1 MDKPLELFQ
10 SKVRIKDIAE
20 RANVSVGTVDRVL
33 HNRGEVAQETRDLI
47 NKIIEELEYK
57 PNIIA
62 SVLAMKK
69 PFRIGVLIPLPT
81 DQDSYWKLHMNGIEA
96 AVKELSHFGVSIQ
109 KYFFEIS
116 SEESLRLQ
124 YEQLLEN
131 RPDAVLVVPV
141 FGEAGKYITDRLA
154 EEKIAFSFID
164 TTFEDGRELSFSGQ
178 NSYQSGYMAARLMSY
193 GVSKETTVLIVNVGS
208 DAYSGPHHA
217 SRTQGF
223 KAYLSENNITET
235 KVRTI
240 DIPSNSSEV
249 EIKKILTAAFLDYSF
264 VRGLFIT
271 GYEVHKVAKFVD
283 EKKLGNIRMIGYDL
297 LESNIHY
304 LKKGTI
310 DFLISQKPESQGYK
324 GVMNLFNTLVLK
336 QPLVPKTPMP
346 IDIITKENVDFYL
359 YL

>member
-1 MDKPLELFQ
+1 MDKTTELFQ
-10 SKVRIKDIAE
+10 QKIRIKDIAE

-47 NKIIEELEYK
+47 NKIIDELQYK

-69 PFRIGVLIPLPT
+69 PFRIGVLIPLPS
-81 DQDSYWKLHMNGIEA
+81 DQDSYWKFHMDGIEA
-96 AVKELSHFGVSIQ
+96 AVKELSHFEISIQ
-109 KYFFEIS
+109 KYFFEIT

-131 RPDAVLVVPV
+131 KPDAVLIVPV
-141 FGEAGKYITDRLA
+141 FGERGQYITDRLA
-154 EEKIAFSFID
+154 KEKIAFSFID
-164 TTFEDGRELSFSGQ
+164 TPFEDERALSFSGQ
-178 NSYQSGYMAARLMSY
+178 NSFQSGYIAAKLMSY
-193 GVSKETTVLIVNVGS
+193 GISKETTVLIVNIGC
-208 DAYSGPHHA
+208 DAYNGPHHT
-217 SRTQGF
+217 SRAQGF
-223 KAYLSENNITET
+223 KAYLNDHNITET

-240 DIPSNSSEV
+240 DIPSGSSDLDVKEV
-249 EIKKILTAAFLDYSF
+249 LTKAFLDYSF
-264 VRGLFIT
+264 VRGLFVT
-271 GYEVHKVAKFVD
+271 GYEVHRVAKFVD

-297 LESNIHY
+297 LENNIHY

-310 DFLISQKPESQGYK
+310 DFLISQKPASQGYK

-336 QPLVPKTPMP
+336 QPLPPKTPMP
-346 IDIITKENVDFYL
+346 IDLITKENVDFYL

>member
-81 DQDSYWKLHMNGIEA
+81 EQDSYWKLHMNGIEA
-96 AVKELSHFGVSIQ
+96 AVRELTHFGVSIQ
-109 KYFFEIS
+109 KYFFEIG

-124 YEQLLEN
+124 YEQLLDN
-131 RPDAVLVVPV
+131 KPDAALIVPV
-141 FGEAGKYITDRLA
+141 FGESGNYITDRLT

-164 TTFEDGRELSFSGQ
+164 TSFEDPRALSFSGQ

-217 SRTQGF
+217 SRAQGF

-240 DIPSNSSEV
+240 DIPSTDEDEV
-249 EIKKILTAAFLDYSF
+249 KRILTAAFLDYSF
-264 VRGLFIT
+264 VRGLFVT
-271 GYEVHKVAKFVD
+271 GYEVHRVAKFID
-283 EKKLGNIRMIGYDL
+283 DKKLGNIRTIGYDL

-304 LKKGTI
+304 LKKGRI
-310 DFLISQKPESQGYK
+310 DFLISQKPEAQGFK

-336 QPLVPKTPMP
+336 QPVASITPMP